1 MNKIAR
7 TVSRSAATGATK
19 LVREML
25 DLLLATRERLNQA
38 SDELAIL
45 SLAVQRLDRSGIKT
59 VQFQERRPEVDA
71 VPGDYWICDVTTQ
84 ALNLYLPAANGEL
97 ALAEVRVYLVN
108 GGGANGV
115 TIRVRGGGTVNGSA
129 SHSNSTNHGTEWL
142 TCTGKEW
149 ITK

>member
-38 SDELAIL
+38 SDELAVL
-45 SLAVQRLDRSGIKT
+45 SLAVQRLDRSGIKA

-84 ALNLYLPAANGEL
+84 ALNLYLPAASEEL
-97 ALAEVRVYLVN
+97 ALSEVRVYLVN

-129 SHSNSTNHGTEWL
+129 SHANSTNHGTEWL